1 MLEKLR
7 SRKFLAALLAALYIV
22 LTDGLGL
29 NIPQHVYDYVK
40 DIVLWY
46 IGVEGAIDL
55 GRALAPIFG
64 RKQEAA

>member
-1 MLEKLR
+1 MLAKLR
-7 SRKFLAALLAALYIV
+7 SRKFLAALLTALYIV

-29 NIPQHVYDYVK
+29 NIPQHVYEYLK
-40 DIVLWY
+40 DIVLFY

-55 GRALAPIFG
+55 GRALAPALS